1 MSEENMSKSKAKR
14 EARKQE
20 VKKEKAKR
28 SFGSI
33 ISWCVGIV
41 IAAVVIGVIGMGIYT
56 SLDQITPSSDFS
68 RYLDENGF
76 IEGADLGSVKDL
88 DMTNLHVALADV
100 DYSDDD
106 VQADVDAALS
116 SKSTYE
122 ADSSLTVKD
131 GDNINLDYVGYV
143 DGEAFDG
150 GNTQGNGTT
159 LKIGSGSYIDD
170 FEEQLIGSH
179 PGDSVTV
186 NVTFPDEYSSN
197 PDLAGK
203 EAVFECVVNS
213 ILVTPELTDEFV
225 VNNFP
230 EYGSTVEEFK
240 DHYKKEGYNN
250 NLRTYLTQYISDNAE
265 ASKLPGKYTKHSRS
279 TIAYTDRQS
288 FEYLS
293 QVYQLYGMTP
303 PSSFQE
309 YTGMSDSE
317 YNAHVKEEAKTR
329 TAIDMTYEKIF
340 KDNNLTID
348 EAYLE
353 SVRSSY
359 SDEEVAEFGDPYFK
373 QLALKTAVVN
383 FLAETVTVE

>member
-1 MSEENMSKSKAKR
+1 MSEENISKSKQKR

-28 SFGSI
+28 NIGSV
-33 ISWCVGIV
+33 ISWCVGLV
-41 IAAVVIGVIGMGIYT
+41 IAAIVIGVIGMGIYT

-76 IEGADLGSVKDL
+76 IEGADLSSVKDL
-88 DMTNLHVALADV
+88 DMTNLHIALSDV
-100 DYSDDD
+100 DYTDEEIEKD
-106 VQADVDAALS
+106 VSAALS
-116 SKSTYE
+116 SKASYLDD
-122 ADSSLTVKD
+122 ASLTVKD
-131 GDNINLDYVGYV
+131 GDSINLDYVGYV
-143 DGEAFDG
+143 DGVAFEG
-150 GNTQGNGTT
+150 GDTKGNGTT
-159 LKIGSGSYIDD
+159 LTIGSGSYIDD

-186 NVTFPDEYSSN
+186 NVTFPEGYSEE
-197 PDLAGK
+197 LGGK
-203 EAVFECVVNS
+203 DAVFECVVNS

-225 VNNFP
+225 QENFP
-230 EYGSTVEEFK
+230 EYGSTVEEFRN
-240 DHYKKEGYNN
+240 HYKAEGYDN

-265 ASKLPGKYTKHSRS
+265 AAKLPGKYTKHSRS

-288 FEYLS
+288 FEYIS

-309 YTGMSDSE
+309 YTGMSDAD
-317 YNAHVKEEAKTR
+317 YNAHVKEEAKKR
-329 TAIDMTYEKIF
+329 SAIDMAYEKIF

-348 EAYLE
+348 EEYLE
-353 SVRSSY
+353 SIRSSY
-359 SDEEVAEFGDPYFK
+359 SDEETAEFGDPYFK

-383 FLAETVTVE
+383 FLVDAVTVE